1 MRPPLIGTDGASRP
15 AWRTQV
21 SLVYALGR
29 IAPPGLTERL
39 MASCFGLG
47 VYHQFWRKGALIQ
60 ARVTDVAERERHAA
74 AAAADD
80 DADADADADDDDDD
94 DDDDGLGTTQ
104 PGTTRLPGTT
114 LLLIELESTEAVA
127 HAYSHTAGA
136 PAWTLGLTNP
146 EPLGV
151 NEADMHGAPPAHM
164 TAAPEHTL
172 ACTLRGPAEAIEELC
187 ELLAQVASEPLT
199 KYRSASDETSEC
211 L

>member
-1 MRPPLIGTDGASRP
+1 MRPHLIGTDGASRP
-15 AWRTQV
+15 ARRAQV

-80 DADADADADDDDDD
+80 DADDDDDDD
-94 DDDDGLGTTQ
+94 DDL
-104 PGTTRLPGTT
+104 GTTRLPGTT

-136 PAWTLGLTNP
+136 PVWTLGLTNP

-151 NEADMHGAPPAHM
+151 NEADVHGAPPAHV

-187 ELLAQVASEPLT
+187 ELLAQVASEPRT
-199 KYRSASDETSEC
+199 KSRSASDETSEC

>member
-15 AWRTQV
+15 ARRAQV

-74 AAAADD
+74 AAAAAAAAAD
-80 DADADADADDDDDD
+80 DAAADDDDD
-94 DDDDGLGTTQ
+94 DDDDGLRTTQ
-104 PGTTRLPGTT
+104 PGTTRLPGAT
-114 LLLIELESTEAVA
+114 LLLIEIESTEAVA

-151 NEADMHGAPPAHM
+151 NEADIHGAPPAHV

-199 KYRSASDETSEC
+199 TPRSASDDTSEC

>member
-1 MRPPLIGTDGASRP
+1 MRPHLIGTDGASRP
-15 AWRTQV
+15 ARRAQV

-60 ARVTDVAERERHAA
+60 ARVTDVAERERHVA

-80 DADADADADDDDDD
+80 AAAEDDDDD

-136 PAWTLGLTNP
+136 PVWTLGLTNP

-151 NEADMHGAPPAHM
+151 NEADMYGAPPAHV

-199 KYRSASDETSEC
+199 KPRSASDETPEC

>member
-1 MRPPLIGTDGASRP
+1 
-15 AWRTQV
+15 
-21 SLVYALGR
+21 
-29 IAPPGLTERL
+29 

-199 KYRSASDETSEC
+199 KSQSASNLGVPLMTPRSASLIRCAPVPTSC
-211 L
+211 